1 MDRHEICISRPGL
14 QRHYKVLVNGEIVMG
29 GVSNKTSVETEW
41 ILTVLAVDSEQ
52 NAKIELITLDTH
64 VLEATNEAFRE
75 LSIIANQLK
84 KVTQTLVCTIDKR
97 GKVLRVINSAQI
109 ADRWNQLKS
118 EIVSMCGRTGDMT
131 DFFNINEKLFNDQ
144 EILKQ
149 YVGQLEFFKLYF
161 NDLYGRKLSSYEPRK
176 TENAFK
182 TSFLSYD
189 MFLDHDEDSR
199 LSRIRFKGVNFS
211 TYKKWLSEAYGQFP
225 FVDVQKITPQFT
237 IEGEYLM
244 EKENGLLKKAKLL
257 WKEDVSKELRS
268 HTEYIITEKHSS
280 I

>member
-144 EILKQ
+144 EILKL

-257 WKEDVSKELRS
+257 WEEDVSKELRS

>member
-131 DFFNINEKLFNDQ
+131 DFLISTK
-144 EILKQ
+144 
-149 YVGQLEFFKLYF
+149 
-161 NDLYGRKLSSYEPRK
+161 
-176 TENAFK
+176 
-182 TSFLSYD
+182 SFL
-189 MFLDHDEDSR
+189 M
-199 LSRIRFKGVNFS
+199 IRR
-211 TYKKWLSEAYGQFP
+211 Y
-225 FVDVQKITPQFT
+225 
-237 IEGEYLM
+237 
-244 EKENGLLKKAKLL
+244 
-257 WKEDVSKELRS
+257 
-268 HTEYIITEKHSS
+268 
-280 I
+280 